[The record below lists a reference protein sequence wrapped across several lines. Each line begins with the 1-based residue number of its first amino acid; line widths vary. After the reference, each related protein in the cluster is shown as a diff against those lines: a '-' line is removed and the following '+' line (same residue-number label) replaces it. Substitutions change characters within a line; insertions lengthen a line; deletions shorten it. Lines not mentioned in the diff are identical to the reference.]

1 MEENKKIKRQ
11 VKISSIGVLI
21 FSIISVAVAISFIV
35 EYFMSPPLHL
45 LSFVGLLLSYH
56 FILMFS
62 VISLAISFA
71 FFITAFFDY
80 KRNKNV
86 TRKIELIL
94 TSIAMGLSS
103 SAFLLLHVIFIF

>member
-1 MEENKKIKRQ
+1 MKNRQQYRPHSTKGQ
-11 VKISSIGVLI
+11 VKESSIFVLI
-21 FSIISVAVAISFIV
+21 LSIISVAAVIFYLV
-35 EYFMSPPLHL
+35 EFYRTTL
-45 LSFVGLLLSYH
+45 LVLIYP
-56 FILMFS
+56 FILIFTI
-62 VISLAISFA
+62 ISLAISFA